1 MVMLVSCEYA
11 PARAEDGISDYDVIE
26 AAVMETARG
35 RWFLAEHARR
45 NRHAETENLRAL
57 LEQVRKAVQKTKPPT
72 AGLRVQAT
80 FMQVLSPS
88 QVSGAP
94 LNAARPAP
102 QQVKPDSGAAGL
114 RVVHAAMFG
123 SAEDTFDFSAARKA
137 G

>member
-1 MVMLVSCEYA
+1 MVMLVNCEYA
-11 PARAEDGISDYDVIE
+11 PARAEDGISDYDLIE

-57 LEQVRKAVQKTKPPT
+57 LEQVRKAVQKTKRPT
-72 AGLRVQAT
+72 GGLRVQAT

-94 LNAARPAP
+94 LNAARAAP
-102 QQVKPDSGAAGL
+102 QHVKPESGVAVL
-114 RVVHAAMFG
+114 RVVHAAMSG
-123 SAEDTFDFSAARKA
+123 GGDDMFDFSATRKA

>member
-1 MVMLVSCEYA
+1 MLVSCEYA
-11 PARAEDGISDYDVIE
+11 PDRAEGSISDYDAIE

-45 NRHAETENLRAL
+45 NRHAETEQLRAL
-57 LEQVRKAVQKTKPPT
+57 LEQVRKSVQKTKPPT
-72 AGLRVQAT
+72 GGLRVAAT

-94 LNAARPAP
+94 LNVPRPAP
-102 QQVKPDSGAAGL
+102 QPVKPDSGAVVL
-114 RVVHAAMFG
+114 RMVHAAMFG
-123 SAEDTFDFSAARKA
+123 GSDDVFDFSAARKA